1 MALSLSSDAPPAVPK
16 VSLHKDAR
24 SEVIHVWRE
33 WRHRQMLKQFKE
45 AVDGYQTPEN
55 SDINVCER
63 VLKAVDAVL
72 SAETPHWLKSSEFV
86 MRLHTSTKTLLQIRK
101 NCSQGK
107 WHQVVELTEHL
118 VSREFTTRAVRYV
131 DMCRALRLGVSMSE
145 DPKWNLPVGTIEML
159 ESRNFALERLF
170 IKFYQKAID
179 ISFVNLKNEDDTTV
193 MVGAAL
199 SKRCGA
205 LEAVHAALEIGEK
218 AGYVLGG
225 DNDGNEKT
233 SEARY
238 AVELQTLV
246 LLLRLRGA
254 VAANR

>member
-1 MALSLSSDAPPAVPK
+1 
-16 VSLHKDAR
+16 
-24 SEVIHVWRE
+24 
-33 WRHRQMLKQFKE
+33 
-45 AVDGYQTPEN
+45 
-55 SDINVCER
+55 
-63 VLKAVDAVL
+63 
-72 SAETPHWLKSSEFV
+72 
-86 MRLHTSTKTLLQIRK
+86 
-101 NCSQGK
+101 
-107 WHQVVELTEHL
+107 
-118 VSREFTTRAVRYV
+118 
-131 DMCRALRLGVSMSE
+131 
-145 DPKWNLPVGTIEML
+145 
-159 ESRNFALERLF
+159 
-170 IKFYQKAID
+170 
-179 ISFVNLKNEDDTTV
+179 